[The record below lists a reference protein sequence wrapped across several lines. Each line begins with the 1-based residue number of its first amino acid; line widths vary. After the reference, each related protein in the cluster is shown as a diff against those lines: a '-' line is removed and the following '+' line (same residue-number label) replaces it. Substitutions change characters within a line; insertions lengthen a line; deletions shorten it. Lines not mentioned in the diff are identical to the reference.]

1 MNSIC
6 MTQHN
11 GPLVCSISDQALQAL
26 GAYFHNDNHL
36 SLEHVKVLD
45 EYIVV
50 TISRRCSDS
59 HILAVLLQRFHHV
72 CSKIRAKLSLPN
84 ATAMPLWLPC
94 RTRWCYLIDNG

>member
-11 GPLVCSISDQALQAL
+11 GPLVCSISDQAL
-26 GAYFHNDNHL
+26 
-36 SLEHVKVLD
+36 D

-50 TISRRCSDS
+50 MISRRCSDS

-84 ATAMPLWLPC
+84 ATAMPLSLSDLVYI
-94 RTRWCYLIDNG
+94 RFDS